1 MDLQL
6 SGRVALVCGSSSGIG
21 FAIASRLVAEGCA
34 VALNGRDHQRLDDAV
49 TRLQSHRPPPIGIVA
64 DVTDRNQIDAMVE
77 DVTTAFGPIDIVVCN
92 AAGPPPGTFASLP
105 SDHWQAA
112 LQLNLLST
120 VHLCRAVVP
129 GMRERG
135 WGRVICLTSF
145 VAKQPLDNLILST
158 TARAGVLGFSKA
170 LADEVARDGVTV
182 NTICPGWTRTDRVEE
197 LLEALAKREQVSRE
211 EVLENIVRDIPAKR
225 MAEPEEIAAVV
236 AFLASESAAYVTGVA
251 LGVDGGL
258 VRSIL

>member
-21 FAIASRLVAEGCA
+21 FAIASRLAAEGCA
-34 VALNGRDHQRLDDAV
+34 VALNGRDRQRLDHAV
-49 TRLQSHRPPPIGIVA
+49 TRLQSHQPSPIGIVA
-64 DVTDRNQIDAMVE
+64 DVTDQHQIDAMVK
-77 DVTTAFGPIDIVVCN
+77 DVTAALGPIDIMICN

-105 SDHWQAA
+105 RDGWQNAI
-112 LQLNLLST
+112 QLNLLST

-170 LADEVARDGVTV
+170 LADEVAPDGVTV
-182 NTICPGWTRTDRVEE
+182 NAICPGWTRTDRVEE
-197 LLEALAKREQVSRE
+197 LLEALAKRQHVSRE
-211 EVLENIVRDIPAKR
+211 AVLEDIVRDIPAKR

-236 AFLASESAAYVTGVA
+236 AFLASQDAAYVTGVA